1 MKKIYLQPETMVI
14 NVNLES
20 AMLFGSGGGD
30 TINGG
35 GDKGP
40 FDPERLGRRRRGRG
54 LLIPYSNKNIKR
66 IIALFQGDDFLWG
79 NIWK

>member
-35 GDKGP
+35 GNRGD
-40 FDPERLGRRRRGRG
+40 FDPGSQIMGSRGGR
-54 LLIPYSNKNIKR
+54 NDW
-66 IIALFQGDDFLWG
+66 DDEDEEEDY
-79 NIWK
+79 

>member
-20 AMLFGSGGGD
+20 AMLFGSD
-30 TINGG
+30 TTG
-35 GDKGP
+35 
-40 FDPERLGRRRRGRG
+40 LGRRRRGRG

-66 IIALFQGDDFLWG
+66 IIALFQGDDFL
-79 NIWK
+79 

>member
-40 FDPERLGRRRRGRG
+40 FDDW
-54 LLIPYSNKNIKR
+54 
-66 IIALFQGDDFLWG
+66 DDEDEEEDY
-79 NIWK
+79 

>member
-1 MKKIYLQPETMVI
+1 MEDLAMKKIYLQPETMVI

-40 FDPERLGRRRRGRG
+40 FDPEHQTMGSRGGR
-54 LLIPYSNKNIKR
+54 YDW
-66 IIALFQGDDFLWG
+66 DDEDEEEDY
-79 NIWK
+79 